1 MSTGFREFPQIPRG
15 RGFSLLEFYSSFKY
29 HVNVSDGCGLERPSD
44 RFQTLEPECLDFETH
59 EQSVSVLRTVWVKCV
74 MNGSI
79 NHVLVCMRA
88 EMAVKFW
95 FTK

>member
-1 MSTGFREFPQIPRG
+1 MFG
-15 RGFSLLEFYSSFKY
+15 
-29 HVNVSDGCGLERPSD
+29 
-44 RFQTLEPECLDFETH
+44 FETH

-79 NHVLVCMRA
+79 NHVFIGLRQ
-88 EMAVKFW
+88 EMAEKYK